1 MKYVKNIG
9 GFRSIWYTIKIGR
22 EVGFLKMLKTLVSK
36 NTCKTCALGMGGQ
49 NGGMLNEQGHWPEI
63 CKKSVQA
70 MAADMQKSIQP
81 KFFETYSI
89 NELKIFSS
97 RELEKSGRLTFPL
110 LLNTDSNHYTPISW
124 QEAFEHI
131 ERKLRETNPNR
142 SFFYFSGRSSNEAGF
157 LLQLFARVFG
167 TNHINNCSYYCH
179 QASGVGL
186 NKSLGTGTATVELE
200 DLDHCDLFFLIGANP
215 SSNHPRLL
223 TKLKNIRNR
232 GGKVI
237 VINPVIE
244 KGLVEF
250 SVPSDPKSLIFGSKI
265 ASEYIQVKPGGDLA
279 LFSGL
284 TKYIITK
291 GMISFDF
298 IDTATEGFDTFSRAI
313 QKLSWQ
319 EIENSS
325 GLKREEIEMI
335 GDYYAKSKNTIFSW
349 CMGITHHPHGTAT
362 VQHIVNLALVRGMV
376 GKKHAGLLPIRGHS
390 NVQGIGSMGVT
401 PKLKKEVFDHLLKLG
416 VSPPTIK
423 GYDTLACIQSAA
435 KNEMDFSLC
444 LGGNLYGSNPDS
456 NSTSKALSNIGTI
469 VYVNT
474 TLNTGHIWGT
484 GKNTIILPVLTRDE
498 EYQSTTQES
507 MFNFVRLSNGGIK
520 RHNNLRSEVEVIGE
534 IGSRV
539 LGDDNLFNWSQLKNH
554 ESIRKLISKIIP
566 GFKSI
571 GSIGKTKKEFHIAG
585 RILHSPIFPTDSGKA
600 KFFYHMIPE
609 SSQLKANEFQLL
621 SVRSE
626 GQFNTVVYE
635 EEDLYRGQNQR
646 NVILM
651 NRNDIKKLNFVKDE
665 NVVIKNEVG
674 RLDNILVK
682 PFDVK
687 EGAVLMY
694 YPEVNLLISQ
704 RVDPLSRT
712 PGFKSM
718 IVSVAKSFSS
728 SSQLKI
734 KEAA

>member
-1 MKYVKNIG
+1 MNYFKNIG
-9 GFRSIWYTIKIGR
+9 GFRSILYTIKIGR
-22 EVGFLKMLKTLVSK
+22 DVGFIKMFRTLVSK

-49 NGGMLNEQGHWPEI
+49 NGGMSNEQGHWPEI
-63 CKKSVQA
+63 CKKSIQA
-70 MAADMQKSIQP
+70 MSADMQKPIP
-81 KFFETYSI
+81 LEFFKTYSI
-89 NELKIFSS
+89 DELKNFSS
-97 RELEKSGRLTFPL
+97 RDLEKSGRLTFPL
-110 LLNTDSNHYTPISW
+110 LLNTNSNYYKPISW
-124 QEAFEHI
+124 KEAYDRI
-131 ERKLRETNPNR
+131 EKKLINTNPDR

-167 TNHINNCSYYCH
+167 TNHVNNCSYYCH

-186 NKSLGTGTATVELE
+186 NTSLGTGTATVDLE
-200 DLDHCDLFFLIGANP
+200 DLDYCDLFFVIGANP

-223 TKLKNIRNR
+223 TKLKNIRKR

-237 VINPVIE
+237 VINPVVE

-250 SVPSDPKSLIFGSKI
+250 SIPSDLKSLIFGSKI
-265 ASEYIQVKPGGDLA
+265 ASEYIQIKPGGDLA

-284 TKYIITK
+284 AKYIIMK
-291 GMISFDF
+291 GSINSDF
-298 IDTATEGFDTFSRAI
+298 IDNSTEGFDIFKKSI
-313 QKLSWQ
+313 QKLSWK

-325 GLKREEIEMI
+325 GINREEIEMI
-335 GDYYAKSKNTIFSW
+335 GDYYVKSNNTIFSW

-362 VQHIVNLALVRGMV
+362 VQQIVNLALLRGMV
-376 GKKHAGLLPIRGHS
+376 GKKYAGLLPIRGHS
-390 NVQGIGSMGVT
+390 NVQGIGSMGVV
-401 PKLKKEVFDHLLKLG
+401 PKLKKEIFDRLLKLG
-416 VSPPTIK
+416 VPLPKTK
-423 GYDTLACIQSAA
+423 GYDTLACIKSAE
-435 KNEMDFSLC
+435 KNEMDFSFC

-456 NSTSKALSNIGTI
+456 NLTSKSLSNIDTI
-469 VYVNT
+469 VYVST
-474 TLNTGHIWGT
+474 SLNTGHIWGT

-507 MFNFVRLSNGGIK
+507 MFNFIRLSNGGIK

-539 LGDDNLFNWSQLKNH
+539 LGEEDLFNWNQLKNH
-554 ESIRKLISKIIP
+554 ESIRSLISNIIP
-566 GFKSI
+566 GFESI
-571 GSIGKTKKEFHIAG
+571 REIGKTKKEFHIPG
-585 RILHSPIFPTDSGKA
+585 RILHSTVFPTDTGKA
-600 KFFYHMIPE
+600 KFFYQDIPK
-609 SSQLKANEFQLL
+609 SKNLKNNQFQLI

-635 EEDLYRGQNQR
+635 DEDLYRGQNQR

-651 NRNDIKKLNFVKDE
+651 NKNDIQSLNLCEDE

-694 YPEVNLLISQ
+694 YPEVNSLISQ
-704 RVDPLSRT
+704 RVDPLSQT

-718 IVSVAKSFSS
+718 IVSITKSFSS
-728 SSQLKI
+728 S
-734 KEAA
+734 

>member
-1 MKYVKNIG
+1 MNHFKNIG

-22 EVGFLKMLKTLVSK
+22 NVGYLKLLRSLVSK

-49 NGGMLNEQGHWPEI
+49 NGGMSNEQGHWPEI
-63 CKKSVQA
+63 CKKSIQA

-81 KFFETYSI
+81 EFFDTYSI
-89 NELKIFSS
+89 NELKEFSS

-110 LLNTDSNHYTPISW
+110 LLKKNSNHYKPISW
-124 QEAFEHI
+124 QEAYNQI
-131 ERKLRETNPNR
+131 ERKLIKTNPDR

-157 LLQLFARVFG
+157 LLQLFARIFG

-186 NKSLGTGTATVELE
+186 NKSLGTGTATVDLE

-250 SVPSDPKSLIFGSKI
+250 SVPSDPKSLFFGSEI

-284 TKYIITK
+284 AKYIIMK
-291 GMISFDF
+291 GTINSDF
-298 IDTATEGFDTFSRAI
+298 IDNSTEGFDTFSRSI
-313 QKLSWQ
+313 QKLSWK
-319 EIENSS
+319 EIEISS
-325 GLKREEIEMI
+325 GLKREEIELI

-349 CMGITHHPHGTAT
+349 CMGITHHLHGTAT
-362 VQHIVNLALVRGMV
+362 VQQIVNLALVRGMV

-401 PKLKKEVFDHLLKLG
+401 PKLKKDIFDQLLKLG
-416 VSPPTIK
+416 VSLSSIK
-423 GYDTLACIQSAA
+423 GFDTLSCIKSAE
-435 KNEMDFSLC
+435 KNEMDFSFC

-456 NSTSKALSNIGTI
+456 NLTTNSLSKIETI
-469 VYVNT
+469 VYVST
-474 TLNTGHIWGT
+474 SLNTGHIWGT

-498 EYQSTTQES
+498 ENQSTTQES

-539 LGDDNLFNWSQLKNH
+539 LGDDSLFNWSKLKNH
-554 ESIRKLISKIIP
+554 ESIRDLISRIIP
-566 GFKSI
+566 GFESI
-571 GSIGKTKKEFHIAG
+571 GTIGKTKKEFHISG

-600 KFFYHMIPE
+600 KFFFQIIPE
-609 SSQLKANEFQLL
+609 SIQLKTNEFQLI

-635 EEDLYRGQNQR
+635 EEDIYRGQKQR

-651 NRNDIKKLNFVKDE
+651 NKNDMKKLNFDKDE

-682 PFDVK
+682 PFNIK

-694 YPEVNLLISQ
+694 YPEVNLLINQ

-718 IVSVAKSFSS
+718 IISVASAS
-728 SSQLKI
+728 
-734 KEAA
+734 

>member
-1 MKYVKNIG
+1 
-9 GFRSIWYTIKIGR
+9 
-22 EVGFLKMLKTLVSK
+22 
-36 NTCKTCALGMGGQ
+36 
-49 NGGMLNEQGHWPEI
+49 
-63 CKKSVQA
+63 

-81 KFFETYSI
+81 KFFKTYSI
-89 NELKIFSS
+89 DALKNFSS

-110 LLNTDSNHYTPISW
+110 LLKTNSNHYTPISW
-124 QEAFEHI
+124 QEAYERI
-131 ERKLRETNPNR
+131 EKKLIKTNPDR

-186 NKSLGTGTATVELE
+186 NKSLGTGTATVDLE

-223 TKLKNIRNR
+223 TKLKNIRSR

-244 KGLVEF
+244 KGLVKF
-250 SVPSDPKSLIFGSKI
+250 NIPSDPKSLFFGSKI

-284 TKYIITK
+284 AKYIIMK
-291 GMISFDF
+291 GTINSAF
-298 IDTATEGFDTFSRAI
+298 IDNATEGFDTFSRAI
-313 QKLSWQ
+313 QKLSWE
-319 EIENSS
+319 EIEYSS
-325 GLKREEIEMI
+325 GIKREEIEMI

-362 VQHIVNLALVRGMV
+362 VQQIVNLALVRGMV
-376 GKKHAGLLPIRGHS
+376 GKKYAGLLPIRGHS

-401 PKLKKEVFDHLLKLG
+401 PKLKKDIFDQLLKLG
-416 VSPPTIK
+416 VSLSSIK
-423 GYDTLACIQSAA
+423 GFDTLSCIKSAE
-435 KNEMDFSLC
+435 KNEMDFSFC

-456 NSTSKALSNIGTI
+456 NLTTNSLSKIETI
-469 VYVNT
+469 VYVST
-474 TLNTGHIWGT
+474 SLNTGHIWGT

-498 EYQSTTQES
+498 ENQSTTQES

-539 LGDDNLFNWSQLKNH
+539 LGDDSLFNWSKLKNH
-554 ESIRKLISKIIP
+554 ESIRDLISRIIP
-566 GFKSI
+566 GFESI
-571 GSIGKTKKEFHIAG
+571 GTIGKTKKEFHISG

-600 KFFYHMIPE
+600 KFFYQIIPE
-609 SSQLKANEFQLL
+609 SIQLKTNEFQLI

-635 EEDLYRGQNQR
+635 EEDIYRGQKQR

-651 NRNDIKKLNFVKDE
+651 NKNDMKKLNFDKDE

-682 PFDVK
+682 PFNIK

-694 YPEVNLLISQ
+694 YPEVNLLINQ

-718 IVSVAKSFSS
+718 IISVASAS
-728 SSQLKI
+728 
-734 KEAA
+734 

>member
-1 MKYVKNIG
+1 MKYFKNIG

-22 EVGFLKMLKTLVSK
+22 EVGYFKMLRTLVSK

-49 NGGMLNEQGHWPEI
+49 KGGMLNEQGHWPEI

-81 KFFETYSI
+81 KFFKTYSI
-89 NELKIFSS
+89 DALKNFSS

-110 LLNTDSNHYTPISW
+110 LLKTNSNHYTPISW
-124 QEAFEHI
+124 QEAYERI
-131 ERKLRETNPNR
+131 EKKLIKTNPDR

-186 NKSLGTGTATVELE
+186 NKSLGTGTATVDLE

-223 TKLKNIRNR
+223 TKLKNIRSR

-244 KGLVEF
+244 KGLVKF
-250 SVPSDPKSLIFGSKI
+250 NIPSDPKSLFFGSKI

-284 TKYIITK
+284 AKYIIMK
-291 GMISFDF
+291 GTINSAF
-298 IDTATEGFDTFSRAI
+298 IDNATEGFDTFSRAI
-313 QKLSWQ
+313 QKLSWE
-319 EIENSS
+319 EIEYSS
-325 GLKREEIEMI
+325 GIKREEIEMI

-362 VQHIVNLALVRGMV
+362 VQQIVNLALVRGMV
-376 GKKHAGLLPIRGHS
+376 GKKYAGLLPIRGHS

-401 PKLKKEVFDHLLKLG
+401 PKLKKDIFDQLLKLG
-416 VSPPTIK
+416 VSLSSIK
-423 GYDTLACIQSAA
+423 GFDTLSCIKSAE
-435 KNEMDFSLC
+435 KNEMDFSFC

-456 NSTSKALSNIGTI
+456 NLTTNSLSKIETI
-469 VYVNT
+469 VYVST
-474 TLNTGHIWGT
+474 SLNTGHIWGT

-498 EYQSTTQES
+498 ENQSTTQES

-539 LGDDNLFNWSQLKNH
+539 LGDDSLFNWSKLKNH
-554 ESIRKLISKIIP
+554 ESIRDLISRIIP
-566 GFKSI
+566 GFESI
-571 GSIGKTKKEFHIAG
+571 GTIGKTKKEFHISG

-600 KFFYHMIPE
+600 KFFYQIIPE
-609 SSQLKANEFQLL
+609 SIQLKTNEFQLI

-635 EEDLYRGQNQR
+635 EEDIYRGQKQR

-651 NRNDIKKLNFVKDE
+651 NKNDMKKLNFDKDE

-682 PFDVK
+682 PFNIK

-694 YPEVNLLISQ
+694 YPEVNLLINQ
-704 RVDPLSRT
+704 
-712 PGFKSM
+712 
-718 IVSVAKSFSS
+718 
-728 SSQLKI
+728 
-734 KEAA
+734 

>member
-1 MKYVKNIG
+1 MKNIKNIG

-49 NGGMLNEQGHWPEI
+49 NGGMRNEQGHWPEI
-63 CKKSVQA
+63 CKKSIQA
-70 MAADMQKSIQP
+70 MAADMQKPIQP
-81 KFFETYSI
+81 EFFETYSVD
-89 NELKIFSS
+89 ELKNFSS

-110 LLNTDSNHYTPISW
+110 ILKNNSNHYTPISW
-124 QEAFEHI
+124 QDAYEHI
-131 ERKLRETNPNR
+131 ERKLIKTNPDR

-186 NKSLGTGTATVELE
+186 NKSLGTGTATVDLE

-250 SVPSDPKSLIFGSKI
+250 SVPSDPKSLFFGSKI

-284 TKYIITK
+284 AKYIIMK
-291 GMISFDF
+291 GTINSDF
-298 IDTATEGFDTFSRAI
+298 IDNATEGFDTFSRAI
-313 QKLSWQ
+313 QKLTWK
-319 EIENSS
+319 EIEIGS
-325 GLKREEIEMI
+325 GLKREEIEMV
-335 GDYYAKSKNTIFSW
+335 GDYYDRSKNTIFSW

-362 VQHIVNLALVRGMV
+362 VQQIVNLALVRGMV
-376 GKKHAGLLPIRGHS
+376 GKRHAGLLPIRGHS

-401 PKLKKEVFDHLLKLG
+401 PVLKEEIFDQLLKLG
-416 VSPPTIK
+416 VSLPSTK
-423 GYDTLACIQSAA
+423 GLDTLSCIQSAE
-435 KNEMDFSLC
+435 KNEMDFSFC

-456 NSTSKALSNIGTI
+456 NLTSKSLSKIETI
-469 VYVNT
+469 VYVSPS
-474 TLNTGHIWGT
+474 LNTGHIWGT
-484 GKNTIILPVLTRDE
+484 GKSTIILPVLTRDE

-539 LGDDNLFNWSQLKNH
+539 LGDDSLFNWSQLKNH
-554 ESIRKLISKIIP
+554 ESIRGLISSIVP
-566 GFKSI
+566 GFESI
-571 GSIGKTKKEFHIAG
+571 STIGKTKKEFHISG
-585 RILHSPIFPTDSGKA
+585 RILHSTIFPTDSGKA
-600 KFFYHMIPE
+600 KFFYQIIPKPN
-609 SSQLKANEFQLL
+609 QLKANEFQLI

-635 EEDLYRGQNQR
+635 EEDLYREQNQR

-651 NRNDIKKLNFVKDE
+651 NRNDMKKLNFDEDE
-665 NVVIKNEVG
+665 NVVIKNEIG
-674 RLDNILVK
+674 RLDNILVR
-682 PFDVK
+682 PFKVK

-694 YPEVNLLISQ
+694 YPEVNSLISQ
-704 RVDPLSRT
+704 KVDPLSKT

-718 IVSVAKSFSS
+718 IVSIARSIPS
-728 SSQLKI
+728 SSQF
-734 KEAA
+734 

>member
-1 MKYVKNIG
+1 M
-9 GFRSIWYTIKIGR
+9 
-22 EVGFLKMLKTLVSK
+22 
-36 NTCKTCALGMGGQ
+36 
-49 NGGMLNEQGHWPEI
+49 
-63 CKKSVQA
+63 
-70 MAADMQKSIQP
+70 
-81 KFFETYSI
+81 
-89 NELKIFSS
+89 
-97 RELEKSGRLTFPL
+97 
-110 LLNTDSNHYTPISW
+110 
-124 QEAFEHI
+124 
-131 ERKLRETNPNR
+131 
-142 SFFYFSGRSSNEAGF
+142 
-157 LLQLFARVFG
+157 
-167 TNHINNCSYYCH
+167 
-179 QASGVGL
+179 
-186 NKSLGTGTATVELE
+186 GTGTATVDLE

-223 TKLKNIRNR
+223 TKLKNIRSR

-244 KGLVEF
+244 KGLVKF
-250 SVPSDPKSLIFGSKI
+250 NIPSDPKSLFFGSKI
-265 ASEYIQVKPGGDLA
+265 ATEYIQVKPGGDLA

-284 TKYIITK
+284 AKYIIMK
-291 GMISFDF
+291 GTINSAF
-298 IDTATEGFDTFSRAI
+298 IDNATEGFDTFSSAI
-313 QKLSWQ
+313 QKLSWE
-319 EIENSS
+319 EIEYSS
-325 GLKREEIEMI
+325 GIKREEIEII

-362 VQHIVNLALVRGMV
+362 VQQIVNLALVRGMV

-401 PKLKKEVFDHLLKLG
+401 PKLKKDIFDQLLKLG
-416 VSPPTIK
+416 VSLSSIK
-423 GYDTLACIQSAA
+423 GLDTLACIKSAE
-435 KNEMDFSLC
+435 KNEMDFSFC

-456 NSTSKALSNIGTI
+456 KLTTKSLSNIETI
-469 VYVNT
+469 VYVST
-474 TLNTGHIWGT
+474 SLNTGHIWGT

-520 RHNNLRSEVEVIGE
+520 RHNNLPSEVEVIGK

-539 LGDDNLFNWSQLKNH
+539 LGDDSLFNWSNLKNH
-554 ESIRKLISKIIP
+554 ESIRDLISRIIP
-566 GFKSI
+566 GFESI
-571 GSIGKTKKEFHIAG
+571 GTIGKTKKEFHISG
-585 RILHSPIFPTDSGKA
+585 RILHSSIFPTDSGKA
-600 KFFYHMIPE
+600 KFFYQIIPE
-609 SSQLKANEFQLL
+609 SIQLKTNEFQLI

-651 NRNDIKKLNFVKDE
+651 NRNDMKKLNFDKDE

-682 PFDVK
+682 PFNIK

-694 YPEVNLLISQ
+694 YPEVNLLINQ
-704 RVDPLSRT
+704 KVDPLSRT

-718 IVSVAKSFSS
+718 IVSVASTS
-728 SSQLKI
+728 
-734 KEAA
+734 

>member
-1 MKYVKNIG
+1 MKYFKNIG

-22 EVGFLKMLKTLVSK
+22 EVGYFKMLRTLVSK

-49 NGGMLNEQGHWPEI
+49 KGGMLNEQGHWPEI

-81 KFFETYSI
+81 KFFKTYSI
-89 NELKIFSS
+89 DALKNFSS
-97 RELEKSGRLTFPL
+97 RKLEKSGRLTFPL
-110 LLNTDSNHYTPISW
+110 LLKTNSNHYTPISW
-124 QEAFEHI
+124 QEAYERI
-131 ERKLRETNPNR
+131 EKKLIKTNPDR

-186 NKSLGTGTATVELE
+186 NKSLGTGTATVDLE

-223 TKLKNIRNR
+223 TKLKNIRSR

-244 KGLVEF
+244 KGLVKF
-250 SVPSDPKSLIFGSKI
+250 NIPSDPKSLFFGSKI

-284 TKYIITK
+284 AKYIIMK
-291 GMISFDF
+291 GTINSAF
-298 IDTATEGFDTFSRAI
+298 IDNATEGFDTFSRAI
-313 QKLSWQ
+313 QKLSWE
-319 EIENSS
+319 EIEYSS
-325 GLKREEIEMI
+325 GIKREEIEMI

-362 VQHIVNLALVRGMV
+362 VQQIVNLALVRGMV
-376 GKKHAGLLPIRGHS
+376 GKKYAGLLPIRGHS

-401 PKLKKEVFDHLLKLG
+401 PKLKKDIFDQLLKLG
-416 VSPPTIK
+416 VSLSSIK
-423 GYDTLACIQSAA
+423 GFDTLSCIKSAE
-435 KNEMDFSLC
+435 KNEMDFSFC

-456 NSTSKALSNIGTI
+456 NLTTNSLSKIETI
-469 VYVNT
+469 VYVST
-474 TLNTGHIWGT
+474 SLNTGHIWGT

-498 EYQSTTQES
+498 ENQSTTQES

-539 LGDDNLFNWSQLKNH
+539 LGDDSLFNWSKLKNH
-554 ESIRKLISKIIP
+554 ESIRDLISRIIP
-566 GFKSI
+566 GFESI
-571 GSIGKTKKEFHIAG
+571 GTIGKTKKEFHISG

-600 KFFYHMIPE
+600 KFFYQIIPE
-609 SSQLKANEFQLL
+609 SIQLKTNEFQLI

-635 EEDLYRGQNQR
+635 EEDIYRGQKQR

-651 NRNDIKKLNFVKDE
+651 NKNDMKKLNFDKDE

-682 PFDVK
+682 PFNIK

-694 YPEVNLLISQ
+694 YPEVNLLINQ

-718 IVSVAKSFSS
+718 IISVASAS
-728 SSQLKI
+728 
-734 KEAA
+734 

>member
-22 EVGFLKMLKTLVSK
+22 EVGYFKMFRTLVSK

-49 NGGMLNEQGHWPEI
+49 NGGMSNEQGHWPEI

-81 KFFETYSI
+81 KFFKTYSI
-89 NELKIFSS
+89 DDLKNFSS

-110 LLNTDSNHYTPISW
+110 LLKTNSNHYTPISW
-124 QEAFEHI
+124 QEAYEHI
-131 ERKLRETNPNR
+131 EKKLINTNPDR
-142 SFFYFSGRSSNEAGF
+142 AFFYFSGRSSNEAGF

-186 NKSLGTGTATVELE
+186 NKSLGTGTATVDLE

-223 TKLKNIRNR
+223 TKLKNIRSR

-244 KGLVEF
+244 KGLVKF
-250 SVPSDPKSLIFGSKI
+250 NIPSDPKSLFFGSKI
-265 ASEYIQVKPGGDLA
+265 ATEYIQVKPGGDLA

-284 TKYIITK
+284 AKYIIMK
-291 GMISFDF
+291 GTINSAF
-298 IDTATEGFDTFSRAI
+298 IDNATEGFDTFSSAI
-313 QKLSWQ
+313 QKLSWE
-319 EIENSS
+319 EIEYSS
-325 GLKREEIEMI
+325 GIKREEIEII

-362 VQHIVNLALVRGMV
+362 VQQIVNLALVRGMV

-401 PKLKKEVFDHLLKLG
+401 PKLKKDIFDQLLKLG
-416 VSPPTIK
+416 VSLSSIK
-423 GYDTLACIQSAA
+423 GLDTLACIKSAE
-435 KNEMDFSLC
+435 KNEMDFSFC

-456 NSTSKALSNIGTI
+456 KLTTKSLSNIETI
-469 VYVNT
+469 VYVST
-474 TLNTGHIWGT
+474 SLNTGHIWGT

-520 RHNNLRSEVEVIGE
+520 RHNNLPSEVEVIGK

-539 LGDDNLFNWSQLKNH
+539 LGDDSLFNWSNLKNH
-554 ESIRKLISKIIP
+554 ESIRDLISRIIP
-566 GFKSI
+566 GFESI
-571 GSIGKTKKEFHIAG
+571 GTIEKTKKEFHISG

-600 KFFYHMIPE
+600 KFFYQIIPE
-609 SSQLKANEFQLL
+609 SIQLKTNEFQLI

-651 NRNDIKKLNFVKDE
+651 NRNDMKKLNFDKDE

-682 PFDVK
+682 PFNIK

-694 YPEVNLLISQ
+694 YPEVNLLINQ
-704 RVDPLSRT
+704 KVDPLSRT

-718 IVSVAKSFSS
+718 IVSVASTS
-728 SSQLKI
+728 
-734 KEAA
+734 